1 MSVRHDELVE
11 QLLAVVRQR
20 LLDPL
25 EILLGVEQPV
35 DRVRAAAEE
44 WATQLLGEDR
54 AAAVMCTAQLIAAL
68 TCIAWNATMAAL
80 YPGDHFDPPA
90 GWWGTPFGRAVA
102 RQAGYPG
109 VDHVSYSVAG
119 AMLGVTRQGV
129 HDLVTRGKLARHA
142 DGGVTTESVRNRM
155 RSLE

>member
-1 MSVRHDELVE
+1 MSVSREALVG
-11 QLLAVVRQR
+11 QLVAVVRQR

-25 EILLGVEQPV
+25 EILLNVEQPA

-54 AAAVMCTAQLIAAL
+54 PAAVMCAARLI
-68 TCIAWNATMAAL
+68 AAL
-80 YPGDHFDPPA
+80 YPGDRFEPPA
-90 GWWGTPFGRAVA
+90 DWWGTPLGRAVA

-109 VDHVSYSVAG
+109 VDHVSYGVAG

-129 HDLVTRGKLARHA
+129 HDLATRGKLARHA
-142 DGGVTTESVRNRM
+142 DGGVTTESVSNRM